1 MPASLSPEVKRALDR
16 DKVIDITTTGARSG
30 RARTTEIWF
39 YRLGDRIYI
48 TGSPGRRDWYA
59 NLLAH
64 PAFIFR
70 LKQSLQAD
78 LPAHAIPITAPTER
92 RRVMSQIMG
101 PDYDREKLEAHVEGS
116 RLVEVVFD

>member
-1 MPASLSPEVKRALDR
+1 LSPEVKRALDR

-39 YRLGDRIYI
+39 YRLKDRIYI

-64 PAFIFR
+64 PAFTFR
-70 LKQSLQAD
+70 LKQSLEVD
-78 LPAHAIPITAPTER
+78 LPAHAIPITVPAER
-92 RRVMSQIMG
+92 RRVISQLMG
-101 PDYDREKLEAHVEGS
+101 PGLDREKLEAHIEGS
-116 RLVEVVFD
+116 PLVEVVFD